1 MKHHTTSHALLTALT
16 FTALLA
22 GVNACTSTAPP
33 PATPPA
39 ADGKKVDAATAGS
52 ITGKVTFD
60 GAAPA
65 AETIKMTTDPRCV
78 TTGGPNP
85 QSDAVLVGADKSVK
99 NAFVH
104 IKAGLD
110 PAYTFDMAKDPVV
123 LDQRG
128 CIYTP
133 RVVGLRVG
141 QSIEVRNSDDT
152 LHNVH
157 ALPMANQEFNEGQQ
171 FRGMKLTKTFT
182 VPEVMV
188 RFKCDVHG
196 WMAAWVGVTT
206 HPFFAVTGA
215 DGTFSLKGVPPGTYT
230 VEAWHEKFGTRTTQV
245 TVAPSQAQQASFVF
259 DSESK

>member
-1 MKHHTTSHALLTALT
+1 MKHRTTFHSVFTALSLV
-16 FTALLA
+16 ALLA
-22 GVNACTSTAPP
+22 GVNACGSAAPP
-33 PATPPA
+33 VPPAPPA

-52 ITGKVTFD
+52 IAGKVTFE
-60 GAAPA
+60 GAMPA
-65 AETIKMTTDPRCV
+65 VETIKMTTAPNCV
-78 TTGGPNP
+78 TSGGPNP
-85 QSDAVLVGADKSVK
+85 QSDAVLIGADKGVK
-99 NAFVH
+99 NAYVH

-110 PAYTFDMAKDPVV
+110 PAYTFDMPTGKVV

-128 CIYTP
+128 CVYTP

-141 QSIEVRNSDDT
+141 QPIDVVNSDDT

-157 ALPMANQEFNEGQQ
+157 ALPMQNQEFNEGQQ
-171 FRGMKLTKTFT
+171 FRNMRLTKTFT

-215 DGTFSLKGVPPGTYT
+215 DGTFELKGVPPGTYT

-245 TVAPSQAQQASFVF
+245 TVAPSQAQQTSFTF
-259 DSESK
+259 DGK